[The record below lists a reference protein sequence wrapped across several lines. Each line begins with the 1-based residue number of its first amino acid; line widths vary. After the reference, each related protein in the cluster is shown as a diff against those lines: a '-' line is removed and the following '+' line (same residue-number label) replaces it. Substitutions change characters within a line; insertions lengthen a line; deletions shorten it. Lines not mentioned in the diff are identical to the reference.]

1 MTYANLHLHST
12 YSDASLSPSQ
22 LVLIAKSL
30 GYGAIALTDHETDGG
45 CKELMRVAKRE
56 GLESVTG
63 VEFYGKIDGVNTHLT
78 ALDFDPTE
86 PGFRAFVDKRK
97 EIYSEGTRLCFE
109 RGVRLGIIQGVT
121 WQDVLDLNP
130 DNAWLCIDSVTRTFR
145 LKKVPIPEEFRAR
158 VFKGDEPKALRA
170 GGGHPS
176 AEEVIRAVRGAGGV
190 IGLAHPNNKTH
201 LVEKLVEFGLN
212 GIEVSHPNITE
223 ETISLAE
230 EAAST
235 FGLYRLGG
243 TDHDGALSGCG
254 GDRARPVY
262 SGISEEDFFIMKER
276 RLG

>member
-45 CKELMRVAKRE
+45 NKELMRTAKRE

-63 VEFYGKIDGVNTHLT
+63 VEFYGKVDGINVHLT
-78 ALDFDPTE
+78 ALDFDPDE
-86 PGFRAFVDKRK
+86 AGFRAFLEKRRA
-97 EIYSEGTRLCFE
+97 IYTEGTRKCVE
-109 RGVRLGIIQGVT
+109 RGIRLGIIQGIT
-121 WQDVLDLNP
+121 WQDVVDLNP

-145 LKKVPIPEEFRAR
+145 LKKIPVPEEFRER
-158 VFKGDEPKALRA
+158 VFKGEEPKSFRQ
-170 GGGHPS
+170 GHPS
-176 AEEVIRAVRGAGGV
+176 AEEVIRAVRGAGGI
-190 IGLAHPNNKTH
+190 IGLAHPNEKTH
-201 LVEKLVEFGLN
+201 LVEKLMEFGLN

-223 ETISLAE
+223 ETVALAE
-230 EAAST
+230 EAAAT
-235 FGLYRLGG
+235 FRLYRLGG

-254 GDRARPVY
+254 GKRARPVY
-262 SGISEEDFFIMKER
+262 SGISEEDFMIMKER